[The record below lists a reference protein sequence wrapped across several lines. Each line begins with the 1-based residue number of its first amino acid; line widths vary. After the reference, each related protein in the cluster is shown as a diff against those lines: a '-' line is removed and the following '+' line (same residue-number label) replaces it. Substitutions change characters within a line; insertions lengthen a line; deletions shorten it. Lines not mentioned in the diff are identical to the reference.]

1 MKEYLELYKE
11 MLFQALETQEDD
23 EYQWYMLDIKDVLDP
38 DGWSDTYSVWVGY
51 PKNEDDDSIDIT
63 NPYYVCIFGDDPTN
77 SYKDWE
83 CDSYEEA
90 IEFFTFYG
98 EDEYDD
104 SDELYASCDIESSID
119 EKLYGATDI
128 VNDLYIK
135 FPKLYFIYERDVGD
149 NQVDLYFEFNK
160 KDVDINELEDYIKD
174 TYKSIGYGINRNGR
188 LKIRCIEDGDED
200 SEITSSSN
208 VEKEFDEMGN
218 DEEYWYYTRHGVGP
232 GSVPKGLGIERYAY
246 DDDDPYGEYFS
257 VRGKTIRPKAMKYY
271 DIKEKI
277 PKNIR

>member
-98 EDEYDD
+98 EDEYD
-104 SDELYASCDIESSID
+104 
-119 EKLYGATDI
+119 
-128 VNDLYIK
+128 
-135 FPKLYFIYERDVGD
+135 
-149 NQVDLYFEFNK
+149 
-160 KDVDINELEDYIKD
+160 
-174 TYKSIGYGINRNGR
+174 
-188 LKIRCIEDGDED
+188 EDGIYSNSDICASD
-200 SEITSSSN
+200 S
-208 VEKEFDEMGN
+208 EKEFDDMGN
-218 DEEYWYYTRHGVGP
+218 DIEYWYYTRHGVGP